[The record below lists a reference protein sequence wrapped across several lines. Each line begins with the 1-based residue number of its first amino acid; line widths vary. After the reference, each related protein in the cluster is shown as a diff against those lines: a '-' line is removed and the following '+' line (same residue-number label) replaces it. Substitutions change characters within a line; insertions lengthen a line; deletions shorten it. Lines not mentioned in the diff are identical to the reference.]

1 MLLWVVFAVITAAA
15 SIAIVAPYWR
25 RGEGSRASDLAVYKQ
40 QLAEV
45 EDELARGLLGQ
56 KEAEAARVEIS
67 RRILKASEAEQ
78 AGGGASTSAN
88 APYVVVAMVAILGMG
103 AYLVVG
109 SPDLPDQPL
118 SARVLAPENNPSVE
132 ALIAQVEERLRKNP
146 EDGQG
151 WSVISHVFMR
161 LGRYDD
167 AVFAYRR
174 TIELL
179 GSTPER
185 QGDLAEAMTF
195 ANGGVVPKEA
205 VASFEA
211 ALAANP
217 DERRAEY
224 WLAAE
229 KEQTGDLAE
238 AARRYK
244 VLIGR
249 GLPDEV
255 RGMVQQRLT
264 DIEARISGKPAPAA
278 EGQQEMINSMVSGLA
293 ERLKQDGSDLE
304 GWLKLMRAYTVLGRR
319 DDAMNA
325 MLQAKTHFS
334 GNQEA
339 LAKIEE
345 FAKSLGLQS

>member
-1 MLLWVVFAVITAAA
+1 
-15 SIAIVAPYWR
+15 
-25 RGEGSRASDLAVYKQ
+25 VYKQ

-45 EDELARGLLGQ
+45 EDELARGLLGE

-67 RRILKASEAEQ
+67 RRILKASESEQ
-78 AGGGASTSAN
+78 TAAGARASSN
-88 APYVVVAMVAILGMG
+88 APYLVVAMLAILGMG
-103 AYLVVG
+103 AYLLVG
-109 SPDLPDQPL
+109 SPDMPDQPL
-118 SARVLAPENNPSVE
+118 SARVMTPENAPSVE
-132 ALIAQVEERLRKNP
+132 ALIAQVEERLRTHP
-146 EDGQG
+146 EDGKG
-151 WSVISHVFMR
+151 WSVIAHVFMR
-161 LGRYDD
+161 IGRYDD

-195 ANGGVVPKEA
+195 ANGGTVPKDA
-205 VASFEA
+205 IPAFEA

-217 DERRAEY
+217 EERRAEY
-224 WLAAE
+224 WLAAA
-229 KEQTGDLAE
+229 KEQSGDLAE

-244 VLIGR
+244 TLIGR

-255 RGMVQQRLT
+255 RGMVQQRLA
-264 DIEARISGKPAPAA
+264 DVEARIAGKPTSA
-278 EGQQEMINSMVSGLA
+278 EAQQEMINNMVSGLA

-319 DDAMNA
+319 DDAKDA

-339 LAKIEE
+339 LARIEE